1 MYGRRSAQ
9 RDGSTAVRE
18 TQSDRPPGVSLDYC
32 RSYTDTLSYFA
43 PLACV
48 PFCAKVSVLPSFD
61 TVRTAVATA
70 APAFIWVLC
79 TVSASTGVTDTISK
93 SGLPLSGQG
102 LPSSLKVSVVA

>member
-32 RSYTDTLSYFA
+32 LSYTETLSYFA

-48 PFCAKVSVLPSFD
+48 PFCANVSVLPSFE
-61 TVRTAVATA
+61 TVRTAVLTV
-70 APAFIWVLC
+70 APAFVCVLC
-79 TVSASTGVTDTISK
+79 TVNASTRVTVAISK
-93 SGLPLSGQG
+93 SGLPLSG
-102 LPSSLKVSVVA
+102 